1 FEGNTYVVQDLSAGA
16 TFTANTD
23 RAIKLTGLIDL
34 STATLSTANNTLTNG
49 SGATETPSVN
59 RSIAG
64 TAGADTLT
72 GGIGE
77 DTITG
82 GTGGDLMS
90 GGTGADIFVQS
101 GGDSVARTAET
112 ITAGNLGAGET
123 LTFAAG
129 VDVITDFVSGTDKL
143 DVATANNLTFIVVPG
158 GDGSNL
164 TGNNNYA
171 VRGDFTS
178 GTGVF
183 TTNGAGADLLVITN
197 AANADV
203 DAAGQSGIVV
213 LMGVTSIVGTDLI

>member
-1 FEGNTYVVQDLSAGA
+1 
-16 TFTANTD
+16 TFVANTD

-49 SGATETPSVN
+49 SSATGTPSAN

-82 GTGGDLMS
+82 GTGADQMS
-90 GGTGADIFVQS
+90 GGGGADVFVQS
-101 GGDSVARTAET
+101 GGDSVARTAEAITVGNLNNGET
-112 ITAGNLGAGET
+112 ITFG
-123 LTFAAG
+123 AG

-143 DVATANNLTFIVVPG
+143 DVATAGSLTAFVGAG
-158 GDGSNL
+158 GDAQNL
-164 TGNNNYA
+164 TGNNNYSI
-171 VRGDFTS
+171 RGDFNS

-183 TTNGAGADLLVITN
+183 TTNFGGGADLLVVTN
-197 AANADV
+197 AANADL
-203 DAAGQSGIVV
+203 DAAGQSSIIILTGI
-213 LMGVTSIVGTDLI
+213 TSLAAGDFI